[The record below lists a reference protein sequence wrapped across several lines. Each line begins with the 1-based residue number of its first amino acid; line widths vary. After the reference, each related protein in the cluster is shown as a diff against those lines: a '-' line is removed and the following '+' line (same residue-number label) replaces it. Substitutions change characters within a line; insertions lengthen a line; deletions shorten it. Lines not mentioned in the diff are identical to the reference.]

1 MKYISLESA
10 DLLHENLYISMNPLL
25 VKSGPNKKGQKIL
38 AALFFGFF
46 FSAASSKKGFKNS
59 AARKFFGPSY
69 FVTALTL
76 LH

>member
-38 AALFFGFF
+38 AALFLDS
-46 FSAASSKKGFKNS
+46 FSQLPAVKKDSKTVQLENFS
-59 AARKFFGPSY
+59 
-69 FVTALTL
+69 VL
-76 LH
+76 LIL